1 MLGEK
6 SSAYPSFQ
14 RPPIVYYDALTD
26 AVELNQDQIMTVEL
40 TYLAAATLLTL
51 LIRVAWMLNKVQIRG
66 LGVVVGYPKE
76 SKPLSEWGHR
86 LWVAHEDA
94 IQSLVTFAILVII
107 VQLSKVADQST
118 AVAAAVYFWARL
130 LHVFAY
136 IFALRW
142 VKTIAFLSGFFSQLW
157 LVWIV
162 FS

>member
-1 MLGEK
+1 LPK
-6 SSAYPSFQ
+6 SDFEIRACVSSLL
-14 RPPIVYYDALTD
+14 YYGTPAD
-26 AVELNQDQIMTVEL
+26 AVALNQDTIMTIEL
-40 TYLAAATLLTL
+40 TYLAAAALLTL

-94 IQSLVTFAILVII
+94 IQSLVTFAVLVII
-107 VQLSKVADQST
+107 VQLSRVADQTT
-118 AVAAAVYFWARL
+118 AIAAAVYFWARL

-136 IFALRW
+136 MFALRW

-157 LVWIV
+157 LVWIL

>member
-1 MLGEK
+1 
-6 SSAYPSFQ
+6 
-14 RPPIVYYDALTD
+14 
-26 AVELNQDQIMTVEL
+26 MTVEL

-51 LIRVAWMLNKVQIRG
+51 LIRGAWMLNKVQVRG

-76 SKPLSEWGHR
+76 SKPLSEWAHR

-94 IQSLVTFAILVII
+94 IQSLVTFAVLVII
-107 VQLSKVADQST
+107 VQMSRLADDST
-118 AVAAAVYFWARL
+118 AMAAAVYFWARL

-142 VKTIAFLSGFFSQLW
+142 LKTIAYLSGLFSQLW
-157 LVWIV
+157 LVWIL

>member
-1 MLGEK
+1 
-6 SSAYPSFQ
+6 
-14 RPPIVYYDALTD
+14 
-26 AVELNQDQIMTVEL
+26 MTVEL

-51 LIRVAWMLNKVQIRG
+51 LIRGAWMLNKVQVRG

-76 SKPLSEWGHR
+76 SKPLSEWAHR

-94 IQSLVTFAILVII
+94 IQSLVTFAVLVII
-107 VQLSKVADQST
+107 VQMSRLADDST
-118 AVAAAVYFWARL
+118 AMAAAVYFWARL

-142 VKTIAFLSGFFSQLW
+142 IKTIAYLSGLFSQLW
-157 LVWIV
+157 LVWIL

>member
-1 MLGEK
+1 
-6 SSAYPSFQ
+6 
-14 RPPIVYYDALTD
+14 
-26 AVELNQDQIMTVEL
+26 MTVEL

-51 LIRVAWMLNKVQIRG
+51 LIRAAWMLNKVQIRG

-76 SKPLSEWGHR
+76 SKPLSEWAHR

-94 IQSLVTFAILVII
+94 IQSLVTFAVLVII
-107 VQLSKVADQST
+107 VQMSGLADEST
-118 AVAAAVYFWARL
+118 AIAAAIYFWARL

-142 VKTIAFLSGFFSQLW
+142 LKTIAYLSGLFSQLW
-157 LVWIV
+157 LVWIL